1 MDTTERGYLD
11 QEFQL
16 LESELNRIVEVT
28 EYSGVK
34 LINGDQSNG
43 IDFQFGFSNS
53 ANNRISVSIPAL
65 STEPLLDLTR
75 KPNNGLECRCSSHSI
90 GYSSSERFN
99 CPCEP
104 RCYSKPA
111 HHDHQ

>member
-34 LINGDQSNG
+34 LINGDQSAG
-43 IDFQFGFSNS
+43 IDFQ
-53 ANNRISVSIPAL
+53 V
-65 STEPLLDLTR
+65 
-75 KPNNGLECRCSSHSI
+75 
-90 GYSSSERFN
+90 RFQQQ
-99 CPCEP
+99 C
-104 RCYSKPA
+104 K
-111 HHDHQ
+111 

>member
-34 LINGDQSNG
+34 LINGDQSAG
-43 IDFQFGFSNS
+43 IDFQVGFSNS
-53 ANNRISVSIPAL
+53 ANDRISVSINSVNGTSLGLDDENLSSATGAAAAL
-65 STEPLLDLTR
+65 TALDTALQSVSTARASLGATQTGSP
-75 KPNNGLECRCSSHSI
+75 
-90 GYSSSERFN
+90 
-99 CPCEP
+99 
-104 RCYSKPA
+104 
-111 HHDHQ
+111 

>member
-34 LINGDQSNG
+34 LINGDQSAG
-43 IDFQFGFSNS
+43 IDFQVGFSNS
-53 ANNRISVSIPAL
+53 ANDRISVSISSVNGNLLGLDDENLSSVTGAAAAL
-65 STEPLLDLTR
+65 
-75 KPNNGLECRCSSHSI
+75 SI
-90 GYSSSERFN
+90 GYGSPERFN
-99 CPCEP
+99 CTCEP
-104 RCYSKPA
+104 RCHTKPA